1 MLDQGRVEA
10 PFLYLICLLIPF
22 LLRGEEGEDDVWSFG
37 QIEILQD
44 DSDSADGLC
53 SGTFFFFAAWYEFFV
68 ESAIVLFV
76 ILGGGVHISQLQLQF
91 KDYAPCYLITANN
104 RYPETN
110 T

>member
-53 SGTFFFFAAWYEFFV
+53 SGTFFFFLLHGMSFLWN
-68 ESAIVLFV
+68 
-76 ILGGGVHISQLQLQF
+76 LQLF
-91 KDYAPCYLITANN
+91 YL
-104 RYPETN
+104 
-110 T
+110 

>member
-1 MLDQGRVEA
+1 MYGHLGKLKYCRMTVTLQMVFVVE
-10 PFLYLICLLIPF
+10 L
-22 LLRGEEGEDDVWSFG
+22 
-37 QIEILQD
+37 
-44 DSDSADGLC
+44 
-53 SGTFFFFAAWYEFFV
+53 FFFFAAWYEFFV

-76 ILGGGVHISQLQLQF
+76 ILGGGVHKSQLQLQF